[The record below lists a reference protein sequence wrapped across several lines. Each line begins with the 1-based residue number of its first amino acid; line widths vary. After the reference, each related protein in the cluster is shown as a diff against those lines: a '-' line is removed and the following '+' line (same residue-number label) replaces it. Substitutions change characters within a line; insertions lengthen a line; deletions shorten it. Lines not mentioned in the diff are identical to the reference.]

1 MFNQLKV
8 NLWILGFKFI
18 NLEKTNLMK
27 VLIVMFLLLLSSC
40 SIYNRKEH
48 SPSVLFSTE
57 NLNQQP
63 SIWKYYLHDP
73 SSGSFETVSASIRE
87 NTLEIV
93 PVKKR
98 ELEVPESLSRTELSR
113 KNEIHVYVKEADL
126 LIGIPIKLKEENI
139 EKVVTYVHPDDYI
152 KKKEIDKKYTKV
164 ITWIWVIVLVALA
177 GFAGALA
184 WLYYLFQ

>member
-8 NLWILGFKFI
+8 NLWILGFEFI

-152 KKKEIDKKYTKV
+152 KKKEIDKKYAKV
-164 ITWIWVIVLVALA
+164 TTWVWVIILVAFA